1 MIKSSGERINL
12 IIRRLQC
19 KECAKIHHELPA
31 CIVPYRRH
39 CSCTIESIVQETVR
53 SVCCENITTARV
65 LRWFRERL
73 AYFLGCLESKR
84 AGWNQPTEIGS
95 GSLLL
100 RIQSCIG
107 NKVHWL
113 KNLVRFVVNSNLWP
127 QTRSVLPPV

>member
-1 MIKSSGERINL
+1 MIQSSGERIGL

-39 CSCTIESIVQETVR
+39 CACTIESIVEGSVW
-53 SVCCENITTARV
+53 SVCCENSTTARV
-65 LRWFRERL
+65 SSWFRKRF

-84 AGWNQPTEIGS
+84 AGWNQPRQIDS

-100 RIQSCIG
+100 RIQSCLK
-107 NKVHWL
+107 NKTHWL
-113 KNLVRFVVNSNLWP
+113 KKLVRFVVNSNLWL
-127 QTRSVLPPV
+127 QTRSVLLPV